1 MAPSNLLLFLLLAT
15 ATPLISGQPYDY
27 PTANLSTLWTN
38 NNASE
43 HSVTYN
49 DGSVVRAIVLRSPK
63 TFHGPSF
70 AAGFFCATAP
80 CDAGTF
86 RFAVFILYTNSG
98 GKITMPTSGLPQV
111 VWSAN
116 QLRPVKQNATLE
128 LTGYGNL
135 ILSDA
140 DGSLVWSSSTAGRS
154 IAAMAITELGNLVL
168 SDRKNATVWQS
179 FEHPTDA
186 LVPGQSLREGM
197 RLTANTS
204 ATNWTQNQL
213 YMTVE
218 PKWIV
223 CLC

>member
-1 MAPSNLLLFLLLAT
+1 
-15 ATPLISGQPYDY
+15 
-27 PTANLSTLWTN
+27 
-38 NNASE
+38 
-43 HSVTYN
+43 
-49 DGSVVRAIVLRSPK
+49 
-63 TFHGPSF
+63 
-70 AAGFFCATAP
+70 
-80 CDAGTF
+80 
-86 RFAVFILYTNSG
+86 
-98 GKITMPTSGLPQV
+98 MPTSGLPQV

-128 LTGYGNL
+128 LTGDGNL